1 MTDTAD
7 LEKRLRQLAA
17 STDAKTIFCVRWNE
31 PTGLPDWTPFGATES
46 LSDKLTEAADA
57 LSSLTRKLEEAH
69 KIASDRAF
77 ERDAEADRLYARGL
91 QYDGSICKMQ
101 GATAAVIA
109 NDILAIMRGSNLST
123 AQAPESSEGQ

>member
-7 LEKRLRQLAA
+7 LEKRLRERAPYYEEWA
-17 STDAKTIFCVRWNE
+17 RDIRKMNGHSVDA
-31 PTGLPDWTPFGATES
+31 DHADATARD
-46 LSDKLTEAADA
+46 LRQAADA

-69 KIASDRAF
+69 KIASDKAF

-109 NDILAIMRGSNLST
+109 NDILAIMRGSN
-123 AQAPESSEGQ
+123 QGEK